1 MKILII
7 NSGSSSIKYQLFN
20 MPEEEVICTGLI
32 ERIGLEKGLFHYV
45 SKEYSI
51 HEEIAIRNHKVGL
64 KKMVNLL
71 LDKEK
76 GVISSTGEVEIVGH
90 RVVHGGNT
98 LTETVIIDEEVKN
111 KITDLISLAPIH
123 NPANLKGIEIAELIF
138 TQATQV
144 AAFDT
149 SFHQNMPVKA
159 HKYAIPNKFLDEHNI
174 RLFGFHGLSVKYVSE
189 KIINHLQKEESKII
203 VIHLG
208 NGCSIT
214 AVKNGQSMDHS
225 QGFGPVA
232 GLIMGTRSGD
242 VDPTLIYYMVKTLGY
257 DFEDVN
263 MMLQKESGML
273 GLTGFS
279 DLRDVEE
286 QAEKG
291 DKKCQLALDM
301 YAYRVKKY
309 IGSYTATMNGLDAI
323 VFTAGVG
330 QKSNVIRRMIC
341 EEMDVF
347 GIELDTNK
355 NLQIADKLIE
365 IHKYTSKVKV
375 FVIPTNEEL
384 EIAKQAYKLV

>member
-1 MKILII
+1 MKVLII
-7 NSGSSSIKYQLFN
+7 NAGSSSIKYQLFK

-32 ERIGLEKGLFHYV
+32 ERIGLEKGLFHYI
-45 SKEYSI
+45 SDEHEI
-51 HEEIAIRNHKVGL
+51 HEEIRIKNHKAGL
-64 KKMVNLL
+64 KKMVNVL

-76 GVISSTGEVEIVGH
+76 GVIASTSEVEIVGH
-90 RVVHGGNT
+90 RVVHGGST
-98 LTETVIIDEEVKN
+98 LTETVIIDDEVKN
-111 KITDLISLAPIH
+111 KITDLISIAPIH
-123 NPANLKGIEIAELIF
+123 NPANLRGIEIAELIF

-149 SFHQNMPVKA
+149 SFHTNMPVKA
-159 HKYAIPNKFLDEHNI
+159 HKYAIPNKFLEEHKV
-174 RLFGFHGLSVKYVSE
+174 RKYGFHGLSVKYVSE
-189 KIINHLQKEESKII
+189 KIVDHLGESSSKII
-203 VIHLG
+203 VVHLG

-214 AVKNGQSMDHS
+214 AVKNGQSLDHS

-242 VDPTLIYYMVKTLGY
+242 VDPTLIYYLVTELGY

-279 DLRDVEE
+279 DLRDIEE
-286 QAEKG
+286 KAQQG

-309 IGSYTATMNGLDAI
+309 IGAYIATMNGLDAI

-330 QKSNVIRRMIC
+330 QKSDIIRKMIC
-341 EEMDVF
+341 EDMDTF
-347 GIELDTNK
+347 GIEIDTDK
-355 NLQIADKLIE
+355 NLQTADKLIE
-365 IHKYTSKVKV
+365 IHQNSSKVKL

-384 EIAKQAYKLV
+384 EIAKQAYALV